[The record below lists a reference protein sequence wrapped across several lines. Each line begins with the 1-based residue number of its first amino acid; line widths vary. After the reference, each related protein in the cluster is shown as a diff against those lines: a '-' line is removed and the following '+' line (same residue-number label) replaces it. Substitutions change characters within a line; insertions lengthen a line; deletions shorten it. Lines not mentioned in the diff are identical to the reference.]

1 MSELS
6 IMIPNREA
14 VGDFVALTSKL
25 PYEMDLV
32 QGSKI
37 VDAKS
42 VLGIIYMGLGK
53 VLNLKVRTENL
64 ADVRVSLKDYIVE

>member
-14 VGDFVALTSKL
+14 VSDFVELTSRL
-25 PYEMDLV
+25 PFDVDLV

-42 VLGIIYMGLGK
+42 ILGIIYMGLGK
-53 VLNLKVRTENL
+53 VLSLKFRTENL
-64 ADVRVSLKDYIVE
+64 ADVQTSLKDFIVE

>member
-64 ADVRVSLKDYIVE
+64 ADAKVSLKDYIVE

>member
-6 IMIPNREA
+6 IMIPDREA
-14 VGDFVALTSKL
+14 VSDFIAVTSKL
-25 PYEMDLV
+25 PFDMDLV

-42 VLGIIYMGLGK
+42 ILGVIYMGLGK
-53 VLNLKVRTENL
+53 VLSLKFRTENL
-64 ADVRVSLKDYIVE
+64 ADVKTSLKDFIVE

>member
-1 MSELS
+1 MSELN
-6 IMIPNREA
+6 IMIPDREA

-25 PYEMDLV
+25 PYDMDLV

-53 VLNLKVRTENL
+53 VLNLKVSTENL
-64 ADVRVSLKDYIVE
+64 ADAKISLKDYIVE

>member
-6 IMIPNREA
+6 IMIPDREA
-14 VGDFVALTSKL
+14 VSDFVAVTSRL
-25 PYEMDLV
+25 PFDMDIV

-42 VLGIIYMGLGK
+42 ILGVIYMGLGK
-53 VLNLKVRTENL
+53 VLSLKFRTENL
-64 ADVRVSLKDYIVE
+64 ADVKTSLKDFIVE

>member
-6 IMIPNREA
+6 IMIPDREA
-14 VGDFVALTSKL
+14 VSDFIAVTSKL
-25 PYEMDLV
+25 PFDMDIV

-42 VLGIIYMGLGK
+42 ILGVIYMGLGK
-53 VLNLKVRTENL
+53 VLSLKFRTENL
-64 ADVRVSLKDYIVE
+64 ADVKTSLKDFIVE

>member
-6 IMIPNREA
+6 IMIPDREA
-14 VGDFVALTSKL
+14 VCDFVAVTSKL
-25 PYEMDLV
+25 PFDMDIV

-42 VLGIIYMGLGK
+42 ILGVIYMGLGK
-53 VLNLKVRTENL
+53 VLSLKVRTENL
-64 ADVRVSLKDYIVE
+64 ADVKTSLKDFIVE

>member
-6 IMIPNREA
+6 IMIPDREA
-14 VGDFVALTSKL
+14 VSDFVAVTSKL
-25 PYEMDLV
+25 PFDMDIV

-42 VLGIIYMGLGK
+42 ILGVIYMGLGK
-53 VLNLKVRTENL
+53 VLSLKFRTENL
-64 ADVRVSLKDYIVE
+64 ADAKTSLKDFIVE

>member
-14 VGDFVALTSKL
+14 VSDFVALTSRL
-25 PYEMDLV
+25 PFDVDLV

-42 VLGIIYMGLGK
+42 LLGIIYMGLGK
-53 VLNLKVRTENL
+53 VLSLKFRTENL
-64 ADVRVSLKDYIVE
+64 ADVQSSLKDYIVE

>member
-14 VGDFVALTSKL
+14 VGEFVALTSKL

-64 ADVRVSLKDYIVE
+64 ADARVSLKDYIVE

>member
-25 PYEMDLV
+25 PYEIDLV

-64 ADVRVSLKDYIVE
+64 ADAKVSLKDYIVE

>member
-1 MSELS
+1 MSELN

-37 VDAKS
+37 VDSKS

-64 ADVRVSLKDYIVE
+64 ADAKISLKDYIVE

>member
-6 IMIPNREA
+6 IMIPTREA
-14 VGDFVALTSKL
+14 VGDFVALTSRL
-25 PYEMDLV
+25 PFDVDLG

-42 VLGIIYMGLGK
+42 LLGIIYMGLGK
-53 VLNLKVRTENL
+53 VLSLKFRTENL
-64 ADVRVSLKDYIVE
+64 ADVKSSLKDFIVE

>member
-14 VGDFVALTSKL
+14 VSDFVALTSRF
-25 PYEMDLV
+25 PFDVDLV

-42 VLGIIYMGLGK
+42 LLGIIYMGLGK
-53 VLNLKVRTENL
+53 VLSLKFRTENL
-64 ADVRVSLKDYIVE
+64 ADVQSSLKDYIVE

>member
-1 MSELS
+1 
-6 IMIPNREA
+6 
-14 VGDFVALTSKL
+14 
-25 PYEMDLV
+25 MDLV

-64 ADVRVSLKDYIVE
+64 ADARVSLKDYIVE

>member
-64 ADVRVSLKDYIVE
+64 ADARVSLKDYIVE

>member
-6 IMIPNREA
+6 IMIPDREA
-14 VGDFVALTSKL
+14 VSDFVEVTSKL
-25 PYEMDLV
+25 PFDMDIV

-42 VLGIIYMGLGK
+42 ILGVIYMGLGK
-53 VLNLKVRTENL
+53 VLSLKFRTENL
-64 ADVRVSLKDYIVE
+64 ADVKSSLKDFIVE

>member
-6 IMIPNREA
+6 IMIPDREA
-14 VGDFVALTSKL
+14 VSDFIAVTSKL
-25 PYEMDLV
+25 PFDMDIV

-42 VLGIIYMGLGK
+42 ILGVIYMGLGN
-53 VLNLKVRTENL
+53 VLSLKFRTENL
-64 ADVRVSLKDYIVE
+64 ADVKTSLKDFIVE

>member
-6 IMIPNREA
+6 VMIPNREA

>member
-6 IMIPNREA
+6 IMIPDREA
-14 VGDFVALTSKL
+14 VSDFVSVTSKL
-25 PYEMDLV
+25 PFDMDIV

-42 VLGIIYMGLGK
+42 ILGVIYMGLGK
-53 VLNLKVRTENL
+53 VLSLKFRTENL
-64 ADVRVSLKDYIVE
+64 ADVKTSLKDFIVE

>member
-64 ADVRVSLKDYIVE
+64 ADAKISLKDYIVE

>member
-14 VGDFVALTSKL
+14 VSDFVALTSRL
-25 PYEMDLV
+25 PFDVDLV

-42 VLGIIYMGLGK
+42 LLGIIYMGLGK
-53 VLNLKVRTENL
+53 VLSLKFRTENL
-64 ADVRVSLKDYIVE
+64 ADVQNSLKDYIVE

>member
-6 IMIPNREA
+6 IMIPDREA
-14 VGDFVALTSKL
+14 VSDFVAVTSKL
-25 PYEMDLV
+25 PFDMDIV

-42 VLGIIYMGLGK
+42 ILGVIYMGLGK
-53 VLNLKVRTENL
+53 VLSLKFRTENL
-64 ADVRVSLKDYIVE
+64 ADVKTSLKDFIVE